1 MKVAHQVAL
10 YFVVVALLVLAGM
23 GIMLNRVYA
32 INIAHQRLIQEN
44 KELQLSINLLVEIDN
59 LLQLTESL
67 PQEGLVGQ
75 AFMSQ
80 VSKLVSV
87 LSMIRDNSTKVED
100 FEEASHVLTEKKEF
114 LDIYAEFDEFR
125 RTAGF
130 LRMSPDDPAAVIKGK
145 ILDELSELRISG
157 RRLQAIYMD
166 SMADASAY
174 AERARKQALSRTIIV
189 FIVVLLLLG
198 LAAGWFIYLINK
210 NTRAMVEHEKGLT
223 IGLLAQSLA
232 HEIRNPLGI
241 IKSSTSVIRNKLTAG
256 SEEHEIAG
264 FVTDEVD
271 RINKLIGQLLQL
283 SKGSK
288 TELKLNDPC
297 EIIQQV
303 IRLMAGVTQ
312 KAGVPVDFDNQSK
325 GEKVLCDADQIKQAL
340 INIILNAVQA
350 SRQGEGIRITA
361 RIDPK
366 MYYVEVLDEGSGF
379 KKGALKKAFEQFYT
393 TKDNG
398 LGLGLYVVKK
408 IMDAHGG
415 TITIVPSQPKGSRV
429 VLGLKREA
437 LS

>member
-1 MKVAHQVAL
+1 
-10 YFVVVALLVLAGM
+10 
-23 GIMLNRVYA
+23 
-32 INIAHQRLIQEN
+32 
-44 KELQLSINLLVEIDN
+44 
-59 LLQLTESL
+59 
-67 PQEGLVGQ
+67 
-75 AFMSQ
+75 
-80 VSKLVSV
+80 
-87 LSMIRDNSTKVED
+87 
-100 FEEASHVLTEKKEF
+100 
-114 LDIYAEFDEFR
+114 
-125 RTAGF
+125 
-130 LRMSPDDPAAVIKGK
+130 
-145 ILDELSELRISG
+145 
-157 RRLQAIYMD
+157 
-166 SMADASAY
+166 
-174 AERARKQALSRTIIV
+174 
-189 FIVVLLLLG
+189 
-198 LAAGWFIYLINK
+198 
-210 NTRAMVEHEKGLT
+210 MVEHEKGLT